1 MENFKVVLVGD
12 TNVGKTSILQRYAK
26 DNFETD
32 SETTISPTFLT
43 RMIDFP
49 VSGVKAKLQIW
60 DTAGQE
66 KYRSVTPIYYRDAA
80 AAICVFDVTNRQSL
94 DDARKWL
101 NDLRQYAPPHLVIRL
116 AGNKCDL
123 YQQEEVSLEEA
134 KHFQEENKIEVFQQ
148 TSAKENIG
156 IEDLFKGLLEKL
168 EVNKNLK
175 KQKNPGEVIDGRTI
189 SNATNNQGKSG
200 DVGDSGK
207 CKC

>member
-101 NDLRQYAPPHLVIRL
+101 NDLRQYAPPHIVIGL

-134 KHFQEENKIEVFQQ
+134 KHFQEENKIEVF
-148 TSAKENIG
+148 
-156 IEDLFKGLLEKL
+156 
-168 EVNKNLK
+168 
-175 KQKNPGEVIDGRTI
+175 
-189 SNATNNQGKSG
+189 
-200 DVGDSGK
+200 
-207 CKC
+207 